1 MLDPAFLK
9 PGRFVESDAAPIV
22 DFARS
27 CVGNAEAPIDMA
39 VRLYYAVR
47 DSVLYDPYQAYAH
60 HDAYSAR
67 VALERGRGFCIAKAA
82 LLAACARAVAIPA
95 RLGFAD
101 VRNHLATPRLI
112 EMNGSD
118 VFGWHGYTELWLEG
132 KFVKTTPAFNLSM
145 CHRFDVTPLEFDG
158 HSDSILHPYDR
169 KDRRHME
176 YLVYRGTYT
185 DVPVEEIIATFC
197 ESCPRLLEAE
207 SFRGGDFANEAG
219 RFGGRSSDR
228 TIGQAATA
236 SRQS

>member
-1 MLDPAFLK
+1 MMMPIRLAS
-9 PGRFVESDAAPIV
+9 RFNAAAASASPRQ
-22 DFARS
+22 RS
-27 CVGNAEAPIDMA
+27 LP
-39 VRLYYAVR
+39 
-47 DSVLYDPYQAYAH
+47 P
-60 HDAYSAR
+60 
-67 VALERGRGFCIAKAA
+67 
-82 LLAACARAVAIPA
+82 ARAVAIPA